1 MAEEEQVETQETP
14 PPAAEEVE
22 RSARAMGWQPKEQWK
37 GNPEVWVD
45 APTFIR
51 RGEEFGPHLQHDRRR
66 LQESLAQRDARLA
79 QVEAE
84 LKKTNES
91 LQALTAFNEEMTE
104 DRKERR
110 KAELGA
116 ALRAAREAGDDV
128 KVAELQNELG
138 EVVKPAAKPAAA
150 APPPK
155 PNGAAQPT
163 IQPWVRT
170 FIDGRKDFFEDA
182 DKIALFNSRMMKR
195 RQAGDTRVGEV
206 EGVDLLNE
214 VVDEVEK
221 TLGGNSRRRAAAPTE
236 ESRPTGG
243 GGRGSGGGKSY
254 QDLPAEAQKKC
265 DAQEAKFVGKPGF
278 KDQAAWRRHYVKE
291 YFGTS
296 ARSFE

>member
-1 MAEEEQVETQETP
+1 MAEEEQTEQQETP
-14 PPAAEEVE
+14 PATEEVE

-79 QVEAE
+79 QMEAD
-84 LKKTNES
+84 LKATKDS
-91 LQALTAFNEEMTE
+91 LAAITTFNEEME
-104 DRKERR
+104 QDRKERR
-110 KAELGA
+110 KVELGA

-138 EVVKPAAKPAAA
+138 EVIKPPEKTAAA
-150 APPPK
+150 APPAK
-155 PNGAAQPT
+155 PNGAAQPV
-163 IQPWVRT
+163 IQPWVKS
-170 FIDGRKDFFEDA
+170 FIDGRKDFFEDT

-221 TLGGNSRRRAAAPTE
+221 TLGGNRERRAASKTE

-243 GGRGSGGGKSY
+243 GRGNSGGKSY
-254 QDLPAEAQKKC
+254 QDLPPEAQKKC
-265 DAQEAKFVGKPGF
+265 DAQEGKFVGKAGF
-278 KDQAAWRRHYVKE
+278 KDQAAWRKHYVKE

>member
-1 MAEEEQVETQETP
+1 MAEEEQTEQQEAP
-14 PPAAEEVE
+14 PPAEEVE

-79 QVEAE
+79 QMEAD
-84 LKKTNES
+84 LKATKDS
-91 LQALTAFNEEMTE
+91 LAAITTFNEEMAE
-104 DRKERR
+104 DRKKRR
-110 KAELGA
+110 KEELGL

-138 EVVKPAAKPAAA
+138 EVVKPPEKKPDPPAAA
-150 APPPK
+150 K
-155 PNGAAQPT
+155 PNGATQPV

-182 DKIALFNSRMMKR
+182 DKIALFNSRMLKR

-221 TLGGNSRRRAAAPTE
+221 TLGGNSRRREASRTE

-243 GGRGSGGGKSY
+243 GGRGGGSGKSY
-254 QDLPAEAQKKC
+254 QDLPTEAQKKC

-278 KDQAAWRRHYVKE
+278 KDQAAWRKHYVKE